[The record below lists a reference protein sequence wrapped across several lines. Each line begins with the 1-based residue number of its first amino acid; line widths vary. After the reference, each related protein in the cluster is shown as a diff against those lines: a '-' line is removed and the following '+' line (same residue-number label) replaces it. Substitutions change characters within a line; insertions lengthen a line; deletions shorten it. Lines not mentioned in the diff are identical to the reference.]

1 MVAHG
6 LSVPARNLRADEIE
20 YDGPTSERDERRTGR
35 EGPERDARVHGP
47 DDAEST
53 VDGDEPDDEGDT
65 PAADGI
71 GSDVDGADSVD
82 GDAEQDEEHS
92 LRAAEVFP
100 TGKTS
105 TSTGSPT
112 DCSSTTI
119 SRESR
124 RDRTVRPLRRVA
136 HREFETLLHPS
147 VTYANHEAYE
157 HLFVTRESRVSESR
171 LESLVDLGH
180 DLADEWIE
188 ANEDHFSTTFTF
200 VVVAPEISDEVE
212 TFVEEFSERTLLK
225 FGYNGEY
232 KIRLAVAARNTRC
245 SSRVP
250 VPRSNRRSSTGSPQ
264 TMGRQVAR
272 SVDSAGKL
280 GL

>member
-1 MVAHG
+1 M
-6 LSVPARNLRADEIE
+6 
-20 YDGPTSERDERRTGR
+20 TGR
-35 EGPERDARVHGP
+35 PANETNGEPDGEGPERDARVHGP

-82 GDAEQDEEHS
+82 GDAEQDEEPS
-92 LRAAEVFP
+92 LRAAEGVP
-100 TGKTS
+100 
-105 TSTGSPT
+105 
-112 DCSSTTI
+112 DW
-119 SRESR
+119 E
-124 RDRTVRPLRRVA
+124 DEYVDRVA
-136 HREFETLLHPS
+136 DRLFVNYDLEKERVVETERFDLYGELRIESSKHFLHPS

-157 HLFVTRESRVSESR
+157 HLFVTRESRVSEDR

-200 VVVAPEISDEVE
+200 VVVAPEIPDEVE

-232 KIRLAVAARNTRC
+232 KIRLVVTAPEHEVFV
-245 SSRVP
+245 SSPGAEIEPAFVHWETP
-250 VPRSNRRSSTGSPQ
+250 EETAGGPLRRLA
-264 TMGRQVAR
+264 GR
-272 SVDSAGKL
+272 L